1 MRIKTKMSHHP
12 QKIVGVGLKMYFSAA
27 QTIEWARAVKN
38 QIAEMNSIDNSS
50 IEFFVLPSTPM
61 IAQLVSVF
69 VGTKVRVGSQNH
81 SEMDSGAF
89 TGETSA
95 QMLSEIGCEFAEI
108 GHAERRNNFNETE
121 ERISR
126 KVLQALKSHLIPVVC
141 VGELTQTAPEK
152 AAEVCIEQI
161 NASLSLSA
169 DYLEQRI
176 IIAYEPVWAIG
187 VAAPADSSYINTVC
201 SKIKEASVR
210 LGATNL
216 QILYGGSANQGLFE
230 KIAQNVDGLFLGRS
244 AHDVKNLKKIV
255 EEVESVALELAK

>member
-1 MRIKTKMSHHP
+1 MILTSYPGTALHAEP
-12 QKIVGVGLKMYFSAA
+12 YFVF
-27 QTIEWARAVKN
+27 I
-38 QIAEMNSIDNSS
+38 ISIPVQL
-50 IEFFVLPSTPM
+50 EL

-121 ERISR
+121 ERIAR
-126 KVLQALKSHLIPVVC
+126 KVLQALSAHLIPVIC
-141 VGELTQTAPEK
+141 VGELAQSSTEK

-161 NASLSLSA
+161 KAALSLSGT
-169 DYLEQRI
+169 YLHQRI
-176 IIAYEPVWAIG
+176 IIAYEPIWAIG
-187 VAAPADSSYINTVC
+187 VAAPADAAYINAVC
-201 SKIKEASVR
+201 EKLKEASSL
-210 LGATNL
+210 LGTTNL

-230 KIAQNVDGLFLGRS
+230 KIAQSVDGLFLGRS
-244 AHDVKNLKKIV
+244 AHDVKNLKEII
-255 EEVESVALELAK
+255 EEVENVYLG